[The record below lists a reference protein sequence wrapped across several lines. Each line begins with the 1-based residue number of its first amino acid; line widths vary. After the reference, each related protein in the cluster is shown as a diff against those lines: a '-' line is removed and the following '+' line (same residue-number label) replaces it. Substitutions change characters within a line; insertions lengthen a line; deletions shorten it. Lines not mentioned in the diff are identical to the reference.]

1 MPPNSTYI
9 APDNVNPLKYVQ
21 SEPFYLESTVVLGQ
35 GEHGFYIGQLLVCSY
50 TRNVVPLLRQVVH
63 CTQGKVHL

>member
-21 SEPFYLESTVVLGQ
+21 SEETVIIRKSLIEMQ
-35 GEHGFYIGQLLVCSY
+35 SHF
-50 TRNVVPLLRQVVH
+50 TWKAP
-63 CTQGKVHL
+63 